1 MKEFINFF
9 LAFFKIKTIILGM
22 KIKSYKKLKNNSYKV
37 TFQDSTEELVLYD
50 EVILKYNLLLK
61 KEISREDL
69 KEIQTVNDCF
79 ACVHQALK
87 YLTYKSRSKKEVEEY
102 LKKQKYTKQD
112 IEYTLSLL
120 EERKLINDNA
130 YLQMFINDQ
139 MHLTNNGPKKI
150 KGKLV
155 TLGIAE
161 DKIENALAKVPK
173 EVWLE
178 KLEHIINKKIKT
190 NNKDGIRKLK
200 EKILY
205 YCTNEGYQKEDIINI
220 LEKIEIPTNSSV
232 LEKEAQKLYKKLA
245 LKYSGSAL
253 TFQLKGRLYQKG
265 FLTEEIDRVVE
276 DIKKSS

>member
-1 MKEFINFF
+1 
-9 LAFFKIKTIILGM
+9 M
-22 KIKSYKKLKNNSYKV
+22 KIKSYKKCKNNSYKII
-37 TFQDSTEELVLYD
+37 FQDSTEELVLYD

-61 KEISREDL
+61 KEISKEDL
-69 KEIQTVNDCF
+69 KEIQKENDRFTCF
-79 ACVHQALK
+79 HKALK

-120 EERKLINDNA
+120 EERKLINDDA

-139 MHLTNNGPKKI
+139 IHLTNNGPKKI

-161 DKIENALAKVPK
+161 DKIEESLANIPK
-173 EVWLE
+173 EIWLK
-178 KLEHIINKKIKT
+178 KLEHIIAKKIKT
-190 NNKDGIRKLK
+190 NKKDGVHKLK

-205 YCTNEGYQKEDIINI
+205 SCINDGYQKEDIVTI
-220 LEKIEIPTNSSV
+220 LERMEIPTNLSII
-232 LEKEAQKLYKKLA
+232 EKEAQKFYKKLA
-245 LKYSGSAL
+245 LKYNGSAL
-253 TFQLKGRLYQKG
+253 IFQLKGRLYQKG
-265 FLTEEIDRVVE
+265 FPLEEIDRVVE